1 MKRKQIKAIVIVMS
15 CVMSITLLGTKSLS
29 VLAAENFRDTI
40 VMNEGQSDSGIN
52 LTDSIAYSAESDFY
66 FDGKGTIT
74 GYKGTGGDV
83 VIPNTIG
90 GVPVT
95 TIASGVFKDNLDITS
110 ISMPSVKTIGEY
122 AFRNCSNL
130 KTVYMPQIETIGE
143 LAFYDCMNLTT
154 ADMPQVT
161 TISSYA
167 FYNCSN
173 LTIIDI
179 PQVTIIPSYAF
190 SLCNNLEKVYIP
202 EVTSIGSYAFAQC
215 SSLTTVDMPKVMTI
229 ENDAFDYCSSLTTV
243 DMPKAETLGKY
254 TFAGCYNL
262 KIVNIPEVISIG
274 ETTFIDCYNLTT
286 VNMPKVTRIGWC
298 SFANCKKLTTVD
310 IPQVTIIEGWA
321 FNSCSN
327 LTTVNMPEATMIG
340 GYAFAH
346 CDNLAIIDMPKVI
359 TIGEDL
365 FSHCDNLTTVNMP
378 QVTNI
383 GQNAFNSCSNLTTV
397 NISNKATIEVNA
409 FKNCLVNSITLDYGT
424 EEINAST
431 QKELNILIEEWN
443 DFVDKMSG
451 INKSNVTGRFA
462 KNDKILIDLNKE
474 LEVPDTIAPEITLN
488 GDSIVNL
495 EIGATYEENGVTI
508 TDNSGE
514 TIEPVISISYN
525 YNGSSTLVDKVDTSK
540 VGSYTITYTATD
552 SSGNSSSAIRTVS
565 IRYNYS
571 LVTKQIKD
579 DGSSVFK
586 AGSTI
591 PIKIQLKNI
600 NGDYISTA
608 IAKISLTKIDNDTL
622 GEINELVEEVSSTS
636 GNLFRYDE
644 KNNQY
649 IYNLSTKRLDKGTYE
664 LKVILDDGNT
674 YSVQIGLR

>member
-95 TIASGVFKDNLDITS
+95 AIGPKAFSGNPNLKS
-110 ISMPSVKTIGEY
+110 ISMPSVTSIDD
-122 AFRNCSNL
+122 F
-130 KTVYMPQIETIGE
+130 
-143 LAFYDCMNLTT
+143 
-154 ADMPQVT
+154 
-161 TISSYA
+161 A
-167 FYNCSN
+167 FYNCYN
-173 LTIIDI
+173 LLTI
-179 PQVTIIPSYAF
+179 
-190 SLCNNLEKVYIP
+190 NMP
-202 EVTSIGSYAFAQC
+202 EVTSIGYYAFAYC
-215 SSLTTVDMPKVMTI
+215 YGLTEIDMPEATGIAWGAFMDC
-229 ENDAFDYCSSLTTV
+229 ENLSV
-243 DMPKAETLGKY
+243 
-254 TFAGCYNL
+254 
-262 KIVNIPEVISIG
+262 
-274 ETTFIDCYNLTT
+274 
-286 VNMPKVTRIGWC
+286 VNMPKVRLILDYA
-298 SFANCKKLTTVD
+298 FYNCYNLS
-310 IPQVTIIEGWA
+310 II
-321 FNSCSN
+321 
-327 LTTVNMPEATMIG
+327 NMPEVTSIG
-340 GYAFAH
+340 TWVFRSCY
-346 CDNLAIIDMPKVI
+346 NLSTINMPKVTSI
-359 TIGEDL
+359 DNGAFED
-365 FSHCDNLTTVNMP
+365 
-378 QVTNI
+378 
-383 GQNAFNSCSNLTTV
+383 CSKLSKI
-397 NISNKATIEVNA
+397 NISNKANIGIDTFNNT
-409 FKNCLVNSITLDYGT
+409 KVNSITLDYGT
-424 EEINAST
+424 DEINAST
-431 QKELNILIEEWN
+431 QEELNALIKEWN
-443 DFVDKMSG
+443 DFVDKMKG
-451 INKSNVTGRFA
+451 IDKSNVTGRFV
-462 KNDKILIDLNKE
+462 KNNKVLIDLNKE
-474 LEVPDTIAPEITLN
+474 IEVPDTISPEITLN

-495 EIGATYEENGVTI
+495 EIGATYEEKGVTI

-514 TIEPVISISYN
+514 TIKPVITISYN
-525 YNGSSTLVDKVDTSK
+525 YNGTSTVVDKVDTNK

-552 SSGNSSSAIRTVS
+552 SSENSSSATRTVNV
-565 IRYNYS
+565 RYNYS

-649 IYNLSTKRLDKGTYE
+649 IYNLNTKGLDKGTYE
-664 LKVILDDGNT
+664 LKVILDDGNA